1 MSRRTRT
8 TSPTASATGGI
19 DYGSRNSPTLGLLLG
34 GTGDFIGVGD
44 VPQMNAPV
52 IYSLTELIKRF
63 ELEQSDAEWAGDL
76 RLATRCKKIATRY
89 RERLE
94 DGEEWEPSF

>member
-1 MSRRTRT
+1 MT
-8 TSPTASATGGI
+8 
-19 DYGSRNSPTLGLLLG
+19 
-34 GTGDFIGVGD
+34 
-44 VPQMNAPV
+44 APV

-76 RLATRCKKIATRY
+76 RLATRCKQIATRY

-94 DGEEWEPSF
+94 EGEDWEPSF